1 MTALRITGLSASYG
15 AVQVLDRVNLSVPSG
30 AFAAVLGPS
39 GCGKTTMFR
48 VVAGF
53 HAATSGTVH
62 LDDRPVV
69 GDGVRVPAERRRV
82 GVVPQEGALFPHLSV
97 AENVGFGLSRGRDR
111 RDRIAAMLELVGLT
125 GAGHRSPHELSGGQ
139 QQRVALARALAPRP
153 DVVLLD
159 EPFAALDAGL
169 RQEVRTQVR
178 AALKAEHVTAV
189 LVTHD
194 QEEALSMADTVAVM
208 RDGRIVQ
215 QGEPDEVYRHPR
227 DPWIATFVG
236 DAVIVPATV
245 VGGEAVCALGRV
257 PAIPHDRSGPGPV
270 GSGIPPSINGD
281 SVLLRPEQ
289 LRLVGPGHG
298 IPATV
303 EDVVYFGHD
312 ALATLRLDG
321 TTVQTRVAGTAI
333 PEIGSTIGVLVDGPG
348 VVYPAVITAA

>member
-1 MTALRITGLSASYG
+1 
-15 AVQVLDRVNLSVPSG
+15 
-30 AFAAVLGPS
+30 
-39 GCGKTTMFR
+39 
-48 VVAGF
+48 
-53 HAATSGTVH
+53 
-62 LDDRPVV
+62 
-69 GDGVRVPAERRRV
+69 VPAERRRV

-97 AENVGFGLSRGRDR
+97 AENVGFGLGRGRDR
-111 RDRIAAMLELVGLT
+111 GERIAAMLDLVGLS

-169 RQEVRTQVR
+169 RQDVRTQVR
-178 AALKAEHVTAV
+178 AALRAEHVTAV

-227 DPWIATFVG
+227 DPWVATFVG

-257 PAIPHDRSGPGPV
+257 PAIPHDRSGLDRIA
-270 GSGIPPSINGD
+270 SGIGGD

-289 LRLVGPGHG
+289 LRLVAAGLGT
-298 IPATV
+298 PATV

-312 ALATLRLDG
+312 ALATLRLEG

-333 PEIGSTIGVLVDGPG
+333 PEIGATIGVLVDGPG
-348 VVYPAVITAA
+348 VVYPAVTTAA